1 MRVILFKE
9 RFRDPILSGVKT
21 STIRKKARCRAGDT
35 LSLRCWTGKPYRS
48 KQMTFATRICTGVMP
63 VVIGEG
69 HMVMNGIPVNKA
81 MREALAVTDGFE
93 RFRDME
99 DFFKET
105 HGLPF
110 TGEMI
115 QWGKEVVTS

>member
-9 RFRDPILSGVKT
+9 RFRDLILSGVKT

-35 LSLRCWTGKPYRS
+35 LSLRCWTGRPYRS
-48 KQMTFATRICTGVMP
+48 KQKTFATRICAQVMP

-69 HMVMNGIPVNKA
+69 GILLNGVPVNKA
-81 MREALAVTDGFE
+81 MREALAVKDGFDS
-93 RFRDME
+93 FRDME
-99 DFFKET
+99 IFFKET

-110 TGEMI
+110 TGELI
-115 QWGKEVVTS
+115 RWGEETVS

>member
-48 KQMTFATRICTGVMP
+48 KQMTFATRICAGVMP
-63 VVIGEG
+63 VVIEEG

-81 MREALAVTDGFE
+81 MREALALTDGFE

-99 DFFKET
+99 DFLKRPT
-105 HGLPF
+105 DSPLLGR
-110 TGEMI
+110 
-115 QWGKEVVTS
+115 